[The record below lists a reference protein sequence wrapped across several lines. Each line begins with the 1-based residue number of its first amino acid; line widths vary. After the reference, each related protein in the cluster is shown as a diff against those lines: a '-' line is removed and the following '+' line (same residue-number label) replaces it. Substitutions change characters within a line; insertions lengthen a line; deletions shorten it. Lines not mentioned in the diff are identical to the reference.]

1 MRILG
6 IDYGTKRVG
15 IAVSDE
21 SEFLASPRETMLRS
35 KSLDADLARLK
46 TLIDEEGIALVVVGL
61 PINMDGTHGPMAEE
75 AEAFASK
82 LQDVSGLQVE
92 FYDERLTSAEAERV
106 LIEADVSRSK
116 RKDLR
121 DSLAATLILQGFLD
135 RRRYSDE

>member
-21 SEFLASPRETMLRS
+21 SEFLASPRETLLRS